1 MLAMRALSIAQKQGV
16 GQCEAPPLPVRQS
29 VFAGLAR
36 RLRPLSQFRRRG
48 CPLG

>member
-16 GQCEAPPLPVRQS
+16 GQCEAPPVRQS